1 MSFSGLYDDPSY
13 AALLKGGKVLDLTH
27 LDGTCCFCDPDSA
40 AIIRAKMAEN
50 DTKGIR
56 WIDTGDYHYLTLF
69 SLERIGRPF
78 LLLYY
83 DNHPDDQDPAFG
95 EDILSCGNWV
105 AAARRLPNLVGV
117 LRNGVPAGDWNPRG
131 LPVYVSIDKDVLGPE
146 FARTDWD
153 QGDMRLAELLESL
166 RTVAAGAEV
175 LGVDVCGGLTV
186 SKGATRED
194 FEINTK
200 TDAILRDFLLSLKI

>member
-78 LLLYY
+78 LLL
-83 DNHPDDQDPAFG
+83 
-95 EDILSCGNWV
+95 
-105 AAARRLPNLVGV
+105 
-117 LRNGVPAGDWNPRG
+117 
-131 LPVYVSIDKDVLGPE
+131 
-146 FARTDWD
+146 
-153 QGDMRLAELLESL
+153 
-166 RTVAAGAEV
+166 
-175 LGVDVCGGLTV
+175 
-186 SKGATRED
+186 
-194 FEINTK
+194 
-200 TDAILRDFLLSLKI
+200 